1 MLISVSEID
10 YLSRHCSGG
19 SIEADV
25 FAETR
30 AGIPVGEQRR
40 FDVYKDVSLLNK

>member
-10 YLSRHCSGG
+10 YFWRHCSGG
-19 SIEADV
+19 RIEADV

-30 AGIPVGEQRR
+30 AGIPVCEQRR
-40 FDVYKDVSLLNK
+40 FDVYKDVSLLNE